1 MADQVIDIV
10 MATPDAIPELA
21 QSFVASW
28 GTFDGVDEDGLPV
41 ALVAV
46 GDGQAMGNVT
56 LKSDDW
62 RPREDLSPWLGRL
75 FVLPEHPGRGIAG
88 RLVVA
93 LADGGAPTGHPNP
106 VHRLPRRDGAV
117 AGMAADRKQRAF

>member
-10 MATPDAIPELA
+10 MATPGAIPDLA
-21 QSFVASW
+21 RSFVISW
-28 GTFDGVDEDGLPV
+28 GTFDNDAV

-46 GDGQAMGNVT
+46 VGGQAVGTVT

-62 RPREDLSPWLGRL
+62 RPREDLSPWLGGL
-75 FVLPEHPGRGIAG
+75 FVLPEHRGRGIAG

-93 LADGGAPTGHPNP
+93 LADDAPTGHRNP
-106 VHRLPRRDGAV
+106 VHRLPRRYGAV